1 MRCGKP
7 LEKEEQEYCRDCS
20 RQEVA
25 YEQGR
30 SVWVHREPVS
40 RAIYKFK
47 YKNRRYYGEI
57 FAREMAS
64 LYGEQLKRWEITE
77 IIPVPLHPARKRKR
91 GYNQAEILAEELGK
105 LVKIKVSTDVI
116 YRIRN
121 TKPQK
126 ILDDKGRYGN
136 LKGAFAVTGKRKL
149 KGNVLIVDD
158 IYTTGNT
165 IQRIAKM
172 LKLAG
177 AQKVY
182 FLTISI
188 GQGL

>member
-7 LEKEEQEYCRDCS
+7 LEKAEQEYCRDCS
-20 RQEVA
+20 RQDTV

-30 SVWVHREPVS
+30 SMWVHREPVS

-47 YKNRRYYGEI
+47 YENKRNYGRI
-57 FAREMAS
+57 FAGEMAEHC
-64 LYGEQLKRWEITE
+64 GAQIRRWGIEE

-91 GYNQAEILAEELGK
+91 GYNQAEILAEELGGLLHIPVRK
-105 LVKIKVSTDVI
+105 DVL

-121 TKPQK
+121 TRPQK
-126 ILDDKGRYGN
+126 SLNDTERIRN
-136 LKGAFAVTGKRKL
+136 LKGAFAVAKNQKL
-149 KGNVLIVDD
+149 KEKVLLVDD

-165 IQRIAKM
+165 IRRTAKM
-172 LKLAG
+172 LRLAG

>member
-7 LEKEEQEYCRDCS
+7 LERAEQEYCRDCS
-20 RQEVA
+20 RQDAV

-30 SVWVHREPVS
+30 SVWLHREPVS
-40 RAIYKFK
+40 GAIYRFK
-47 YKNRRYYGEI
+47 YGNKRNYGRI
-57 FAREMAS
+57 FAVEMAERC
-64 LYGEQLKRWEITE
+64 GEQIRRWGIEE

-91 GYNQAEILAEELGK
+91 GYNQAEILAEELGGLLNIPVRK
-105 LVKIKVSTDVI
+105 DVL

-121 TKPQK
+121 TRPQK
-126 ILDDKGRYGN
+126 SLDDTERISN
-136 LKGAFAVTGKRKL
+136 LKGAFAVPKNQKPKGK
-149 KGNVLIVDD
+149 VLLVDD

-165 IQRIAKM
+165 IRRTAKM
-172 LKLAG
+172 LRLAG